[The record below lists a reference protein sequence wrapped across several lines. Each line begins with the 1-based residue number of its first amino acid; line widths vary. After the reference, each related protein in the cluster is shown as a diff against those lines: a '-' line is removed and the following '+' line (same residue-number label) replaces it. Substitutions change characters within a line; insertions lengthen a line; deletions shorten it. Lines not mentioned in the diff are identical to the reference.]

1 MNHRIGDRRFLF
13 AWQAI
18 RAATQPAPEATTW
31 RVAGVRWS
39 RHRLSHAGPDHSF
52 TVEAHRLDLEDSRHG
67 WSVMV
72 VTEHWW
78 DEHHHPLRNHT
89 WATHLSGSKERIAAW
104 FEGQAR
110 SLESSPA
117 ATGRAT

>member
-18 RAATQPAPEATTW
+18 RTASQPGPEATTW

-39 RHRLSHAGPDHSF
+39 RHRCTHANPDHTF
-52 TVEAHRLDLEDSRHG
+52 TVEVHRLNQEEAHNR

-78 DEHHHPLRNHT
+78 DDRHNPLRTHV
-89 WATHLSGSKERIAAW
+89 WATYLFGSKERIAEW
-104 FEGQAR
+104 FATQAR
-110 SLESSPA
+110 SIEKSQ
-117 ATGRAT
+117 ATAG

>member
-18 RAATQPAPEATTW
+18 LAASQPTPEATTW

-39 RHRLSHAGPDHSF
+39 RHRCSHAAPDHSF
-52 TVEAHRLDLEDSRHG
+52 TVEVHRLDLEDPHYR

-78 DEHHHPLRNHT
+78 DERHNPLRTHL
-89 WATHLSGSKERIAAW
+89 WATHLSGSKERIVEW
-104 FEGQAR
+104 FETQAR
-110 SLESSPA
+110 SLEKS
-117 ATGRAT
+117 RAMAG

>member
-39 RHRLSHAGPDHSF
+39 RHRLSQAGPEHSF
-52 TVEAHRLDLEDSRHG
+52 SVEVHRLDHEDPHHRWG
-67 WSVMV
+67 VMV

-78 DEHHHPLRNHT
+78 DERHNPLRNHV
-89 WATHLSGSKERIAAW
+89 WATHLLGSKERIMAW
-104 FEGQAR
+104 FEAQAQ
-110 SLESSPA
+110 SIEKSHTVA
-117 ATGRAT
+117 G

>member
-18 RAATQPAPEATTW
+18 RAASQPAPEATAW
-31 RVAGVRWS
+31 HVAGVRWS
-39 RHRLSHAGPDHSF
+39 RHRCSHAAPDHSF
-52 TVEAHRLDLEDSRHG
+52 TVEVHRLDQEDPRNR

-78 DEHHHPLRNHT
+78 DERHNPLRTHV
-89 WATHLSGSKERIAAW
+89 WATHLSGSKERIVAW
-104 FEGQAR
+104 FEVQAR
-110 SLESSPA
+110 SLEKGQ
-117 ATGRAT
+117 ATAG

>member
-39 RHRLSHAGPDHSF
+39 RHRLSQAGPEHSF
-52 TVEAHRLDLEDSRHG
+52 SVEVHRLDHEDPHHRWG
-67 WSVMV
+67 VMV

-78 DEHHHPLRNHT
+78 DET
-89 WATHLSGSKERIAAW
+89 A
-104 FEGQAR
+104 Q
-110 SLESSPA
+110 PA
-117 ATGRAT
+117 AEPCLGDPSPWLQGTHHGVVRGSGPIN

>member
-18 RAATQPAPEATTW
+18 RAATQPAPEATAW

-39 RHRLSHAGPDHSF
+39 RHRCSYATPDHSF
-52 TVEAHRLDLEDSRHG
+52 TAEVHRLDLEELRNR

-78 DEHHHPLRNHT
+78 DERHKPLRSHV
-89 WATHLSGSKERIAAW
+89 WATHLSGSKDRIMEW
-104 FEGQAR
+104 FESQAR
-110 SLESSPA
+110 LLERTKAPA
-117 ATGRAT
+117 G